1 MKNKFLAVVC
11 FIYSLLIIFVWFS
24 GSLNNFLAPNMQ
36 LYLKLSI
43 IPMVIMGI
51 IIILN
56 KIHYKYKPTDL
67 VLLIPVVMVFLAGDG
82 NLTMTLASNKINRVK
97 NNDDEIIEYTLEDNY
112 DFDNAYFDVK
122 DETYS
127 YLANYITYMTGA
139 KKFVGKTIRV
149 KGFTIDYSD
158 FLLDGYYAIGKYAI
172 TCCAADAEIAGFI
185 IKTDE
190 KLKLNEWYEVE
201 GVLEQG
207 KDNEGYN
214 IMVINVININ
224 KVSSK
229 GENQYVY
236 SCETYGKDACKEL
249 QKYDFEY

>member
-11 FIYSLLIIFVWFS
+11 FIYSLLIIFVWLS

-36 LYLKLSI
+36 IYLKLSI

-51 IIILN
+51 VIILN
-56 KIHYKYKPTDL
+56 KIHYKYRSTDL
-67 VLLIPVVMVFLAGDG
+67 VLLLPIIMVFLAGDG
-82 NLTMTLASNKINRVK
+82 NLTITLASNKINRVK
-97 NNDDEIIEYTLEDNY
+97 NNDEEMIEYVPEDNY
-112 DFDNAYFDVK
+112 DFDNVYFDVK

-149 KGFTIDYSD
+149 KGFSIDYSD

-190 KLKLNEWYEVE
+190 KIKQNEWYEVE
-201 GVLEQG
+201 GVLEQA

-214 IMVINVININ
+214 IMVINVINIKKSN
-224 KVSSK
+224 PDKT
-229 GENQYVY
+229 QYVY

>member
-11 FIYSLLIIFVWFS
+11 FIYSLLIIFVWLS

-36 LYLKLSI
+36 IYLKLSI

-51 IIILN
+51 VIILN
-56 KIHYKYKPTDL
+56 KIHYKYRSTDL
-67 VLLIPVVMVFLAGDG
+67 VLLLPIIMVFLAGDG
-82 NLTMTLASNKINRVK
+82 NLTITLASNKINRVK
-97 NNDDEIIEYTLEDNY
+97 NNDEEIIEYVPEDNY
-112 DFDNAYFDVK
+112 DFDNVYFDVK

-149 KGFTIDYSD
+149 KGFSIDYSD

-190 KLKLNEWYEVE
+190 KIKQNY
-201 GVLEQG
+201 
-207 KDNEGYN
+207 
-214 IMVINVININ
+214 
-224 KVSSK
+224 
-229 GENQYVY
+229 QY
-236 SCETYGKDACKEL
+236 KEI
-249 QKYDFEY
+249 KS

>member
-11 FIYSLLIIFVWFS
+11 FIYSLLIIFVWFN

-36 LYLKLSI
+36 IYLKLSI

-51 IIILN
+51 VIILN
-56 KIHYKYKPTDL
+56 KIHYKYKSTDL
-67 VLLIPVVMVFLAGDG
+67 VLLLPIIMVFLAGDG
-82 NLTMTLASNKINRVK
+82 NLTITLASNKINRVK
-97 NNDDEIIEYTLEDNY
+97 NNDEEIIEYVPEDNY
-112 DFDNAYFDVK
+112 DFDNVYFDVK

-149 KGFTIDYSD
+149 KGFSIDYSD

-190 KLKLNEWYEVE
+190 KIKQNEWYEVE
-201 GVLEQG
+201 GVLEQA

-214 IMVINVININ
+214 IMVINVINIKKSN
-224 KVSSK
+224 PDKT
-229 GENQYVY
+229 QYVY

>member
-11 FIYSLLIIFVWFS
+11 FIYSLLIIFVWLS

-36 LYLKLSI
+36 IYLKLSI

-51 IIILN
+51 VIILN
-56 KIHYKYKPTDL
+56 KIHYKYRSTDL
-67 VLLIPVVMVFLAGDG
+67 VLLLPIIMVFLAGDG
-82 NLTMTLASNKINRVK
+82 NLTITLASNKINRVK
-97 NNDDEIIEYTLEDNY
+97 NSDEEIIEYVPEDNY
-112 DFDNAYFDVK
+112 DFDNVYFDVK

-149 KGFTIDYSD
+149 KGFSIDYSD

-190 KLKLNEWYEVE
+190 KIKQNEWYEVE
-201 GVLEQG
+201 GVLEQA

-214 IMVINVININ
+214 IMVINVINIKKSN
-224 KVSSK
+224 PDKT
-229 GENQYVY
+229 QYVY

>member
-1 MKNKFLAVVC
+1 MKNKFLALVC
-11 FIYSLLIIFVWFS
+11 FIYSLLILFVWLS

-36 LYLKLSI
+36 MYLKLSI

-51 IIILN
+51 VIILN
-56 KIHYKYKPTDL
+56 KIHYKYKSTDL
-67 VLLIPVVMVFLAGDG
+67 VLLLPIIMVFLAGDG
-82 NLTMTLASNKINRVK
+82 NLTITLASNKINRVK
-97 NNDDEIIEYTLEDNY
+97 NNDEEIIEYVPEDNY
-112 DFDNAYFDVK
+112 DFDNVYFDVK

-149 KGFTIDYSD
+149 KGFSIDYSD

-190 KLKLNEWYEVE
+190 KIKQNEWYEVE
-201 GVLEQG
+201 GVLEQA

-214 IMVINVININ
+214 IMVINVINIKKSN
-224 KVSSK
+224 PDKT
-229 GENQYVY
+229 QYVY

>member
-11 FIYSLLIIFVWFS
+11 FIYSLLIIFVWLS

-36 LYLKLSI
+36 IYLKLSI

-51 IIILN
+51 VIILN
-56 KIHYKYKPTDL
+56 KIHYKYKLTDL
-67 VLLIPVVMVFLAGDG
+67 VLLLPIIMVFLAGDG
-82 NLTMTLASNKINRVK
+82 NLTITLASNKINRVK
-97 NNDDEIIEYTLEDNY
+97 NNDEEIIEYVPEDNY
-112 DFDNAYFDVK
+112 DFDNVYFDVK

-149 KGFTIDYSD
+149 KGFSIDYSD

-190 KLKLNEWYEVE
+190 KIKQNEWYEVE
-201 GVLEQG
+201 GVLEQA

-214 IMVINVININ
+214 IMVINVINIKKSN
-224 KVSSK
+224 PDKT
-229 GENQYVY
+229 QYVY